1 MDSTYPPEAWQ
12 RLGKDLERRRAQLGY
27 GYRQREDFL
36 RDRGGPPPS
45 VKTIGRLER
54 GERPGYPE
62 STITLLEQMYGVE
75 PGSFETVLRGG
86 SLEPLS
92 VTEGT
97 IDPSLQAARARADT
111 SDPDTAPDVLFPAD
125 PVRQDMWRVITDPG
139 MPVDEKLA
147 ALAGPALFPGDRA
160 KQAIVAADII
170 GREKPAEMAAK
181 IRVLDRMRAEA
192 RGRSVHSEQSA

>member
-1 MDSTYPPEAWQ
+1 VPPAASTWK
-12 RLGKDLERRRAQLGY
+12 RLGDLLVRRRIELDPAYANRQKFADAVRVN
-27 GYRQREDFL
+27 YRTIADIEKGR
-36 RDRGGPPPS
+36 RDNYEAATIASVEVAYRLAGGS
-45 VKTIGRLER
+45 IAR
-54 GERPGYPE
+54 
-62 STITLLEQMYGVE
+62 
-75 PGSFETVLRGG
+75 TVAGG

-92 VTEGT
+92 VTERT
-97 IDPSLQAARARADT
+97 VDPSAQAARARADT

-125 PVRQDMWRVITDPG
+125 PVRQDMWRVITDPR
-139 MPVDEKLA
+139 MPADEKLA

-170 GREKPAEMAAK
+170 SREKPAEMAAK